1 MNPLSQYLAEATAYL
16 TWLTTVPHT
25 IDHVIV
31 VAKENEQR
39 ARRAAA
45 QAGGGSGGG
54 PKASGHSDPTGDRA
68 VAGIVES
75 SAETTRSIDA
85 ALALIGEASTELDDL
100 HAEATGQ
107 HQWRPPVPW
116 NRAGILA
123 LAITRLQGVDLTVI
137 TSPDLDHLVRTRLAD
152 TASWLRA
159 KAEAILED
167 APESDRSQPVQRTI
181 VACRICGPWR
191 SGSIAGTTGLCD
203 QCKDFRYHHKC
214 EPTEPI
220 VRRWENGRGATPGMI
235 AEAKAPKRKGR
246 KSA

>member
-1 MNPLSQYLAEATAYL
+1 MNPLSQYLAEATTDL
-16 TWLTTVPHT
+16 TWLNTVPHA

-39 ARRAAA
+39 ARRAAG

-54 PKASGHSDPTGDRA
+54 PKASGHTDPTGDRA

-107 HQWRPPVPW
+107 HQWRPPAPW

-123 LAITRLQGVDLTVI
+123 LAITRLQGVDLAVI

-152 TASWLRA
+152 TERA
-159 KAEAILED
+159 KAIIANLPDDLLAALEARID
-167 APESDRSQPVQRTI
+167 PNAPGPVHRQQLHQL
-181 VACRICGPWR
+181 AL
-191 SGSIAGTTGLCD
+191 A
-203 QCKDFRYHHKC
+203 HH
-214 EPTEPI
+214 
-220 VRRWENGRGATPGMI
+220 ADL
-235 AEAKAPKRKGR
+235 APKDQP
-246 KSA
+246 